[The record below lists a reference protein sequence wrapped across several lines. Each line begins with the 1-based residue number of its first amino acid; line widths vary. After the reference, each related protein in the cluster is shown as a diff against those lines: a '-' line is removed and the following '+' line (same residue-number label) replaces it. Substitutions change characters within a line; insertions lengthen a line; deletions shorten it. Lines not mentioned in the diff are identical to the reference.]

1 MEYRGSPLSI
11 YQVLEV
17 SFSETEGQFMAT
29 TSSRLVTSLDFI
41 AVECLQFVDNAVL
54 FFDEDEKITVFWDTA
69 RDKYA
74 SWKHEGNLP
83 VLGVSLAM
91 CWVDVLADSAHF
103 LCLDFRR

>member
-1 MEYRGSPLSI
+1 MEYRGSRLST

-17 SFSETEGQFMAT
+17 SFSGTEGRFVAT

-74 SWKHEGNLP
+74 SWKHEGNVP
-83 VLGVSLAM
+83 VLGVGLDM
-91 CWVDVLADSAHF
+91 DWVDEFADTHF
-103 LCLDFRR
+103 LRPDLRR